1 VHVNLKKLKQQQ
13 TTKTKQKESSMSNF
27 NAPANIAES
36 VISQVGVKKCQLSI
50 GQTMILGILAGA
62 FIAFGAQLATKVF
75 ATVQDPGLATL
86 LGASV
91 FSVGLML
98 VIIAG
103 AELFTGN
110 NLIFM
115 SVLGGTTKFS
125 KMLEYW
131 FYVYVA
137 NLIGSLLLVWF
148 MSQSGLVSGVIAT
161 KAIKIA
167 EAKVGLSSMQVL
179 FRAIMCNWL
188 VCLAVWLALASHDV
202 VGKIFGIFFPIMA
215 FVASGFEHSVANMYF
230 IPMGMI
236 LSPETVSW
244 GGMVN
249 NILWATVGNIIGG
262 AGFVAFIYY
271 MIFRKCAVPA
281 PKK

>member
-1 VHVNLKKLKQQQ
+1 
-13 TTKTKQKESSMSNF
+13 MSNF

-50 GQTMILGILAGA
+50 GQVMILGILAGA
-62 FIAFGAQLATKVF
+62 FIAFGAQLATRIM
-75 ATVQDPGLATL
+75 ANVQDPGLSML
-86 LGASV
+86 LGGSV

-98 VIIAG
+98 VVIAG

-148 MSQSGLVSGVIAT
+148 MSQSGLVSGKVAEKAVAIAAA
-161 KAIKIA
+161 KAN
-167 EAKVGLSSMQVL
+167 LPSMQIF

-188 VCLAVWLALASHDV
+188 VCLAVWLALAAHDV

-215 FVASGFEHSVANMYF
+215 FVASGFEHSIANMYF
-230 IPMGMI
+230 IPMGMVI
-236 LSPETVSW
+236 SPETVSW
-244 GGMVN
+244 GGMIN
-249 NILWATVGNIIGG
+249 NLLWATVGNIIGG

-271 MIFRKCAVPA
+271 MVFRKCAIPA

>member
-1 VHVNLKKLKQQQ
+1 
-13 TTKTKQKESSMSNF
+13 MSNF

-98 VIIAG
+98 VVIAG

-148 MSQSGLVSGVIAT
+148 MSQSGLVSGAVAT

-167 EAKVGLSSMQVL
+167 EAKVGLTSMQVL
-179 FRAIMCNWL
+179 FRAIMGNWL

-230 IPMGMI
+230 IPMGMV
-236 LSPETVSW
+236 LSPEAVSW
-244 GGMVN
+244 GGMIN
-249 NILWATVGNIIGG
+249 NILWATVGNIVGG

>member
-1 VHVNLKKLKQQQ
+1 
-13 TTKTKQKESSMSNF
+13 MSNF

-36 VISQVGVKKCQLSI
+36 VISQVGVKKCQL
-50 GQTMILGILAGA
+50 GTMQLMILGILAGA
-62 FIAFGAQLATKVF
+62 FIAFGAQLSTRIMAN
-75 ATVQDPGLATL
+75 VQDPGLSIL
-86 LGASV
+86 LGGSV

-98 VIIAG
+98 VVIAG

-115 SVLGGTTKFS
+115 SVLAGEVKFT

-148 MSQSGLVSGVIAT
+148 MSQSGLVSGGVAA
-161 KAIKIA
+161 KAIAIA
-167 EAKVGLSSMQVL
+167 EGKVNLPSMQIF

-188 VCLAVWLALASHDV
+188 VCLAVWLALAAHDV
-202 VGKIFGIFFPIMA
+202 IGKIFGIFFPIMM

-230 IPMGMI
+230 IPMGMV

-244 GGMVN
+244 SGMIN

-262 AGFVAFIYY
+262 AGFVAFVYY
-271 MIFRKCAVPA
+271 MVFRKCAVP
-281 PKK
+281 KK